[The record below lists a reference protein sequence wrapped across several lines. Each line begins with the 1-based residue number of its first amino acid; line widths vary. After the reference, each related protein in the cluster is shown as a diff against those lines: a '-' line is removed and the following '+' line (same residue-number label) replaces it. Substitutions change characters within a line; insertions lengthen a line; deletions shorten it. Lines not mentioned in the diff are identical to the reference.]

1 MCFVATMGE
10 FGRKWSVVVL
20 VVDEVGVAGVNP
32 KSHAPIAADPDRP
45 MTRQC
50 TFEWM
55 QVPARHV
62 HIGRHL
68 RLIQLGQLPAQSR
81 GVRRLNASLAAGVK
95 KHPKAL
101 VSERLDHLTSV

>member
-1 MCFVATMGE
+1 MCFVATMAE

-45 MTRQC
+45 VTRQC

-55 QVPARHV
+55 QVPARRFQSAHPSQ
-62 HIGRHL
+62 RRALPL
-68 RLIQLGQLPAQSR
+68 RSA
-81 GVRRLNASLAAGVK
+81 
-95 KHPKAL
+95 
-101 VSERLDHLTSV
+101 